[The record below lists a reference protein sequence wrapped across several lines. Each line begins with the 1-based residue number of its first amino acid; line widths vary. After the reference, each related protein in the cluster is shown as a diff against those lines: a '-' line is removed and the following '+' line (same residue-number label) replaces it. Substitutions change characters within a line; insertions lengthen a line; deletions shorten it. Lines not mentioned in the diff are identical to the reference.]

1 MKVMLNGR
9 YGSCTMTVYFKNIY
23 HGKRILITGNTGF
36 KGSWLTIMLKI
47 LGAKIVGY
55 SSPDLPSTPCNFEIC
70 GLSSLIVNIG
80 GDILDKNKLMGVIS
94 QYEPEIVFHLAA
106 QPIVRRSYVYPQDTF
121 FINMGGTVNILE
133 CIRRSKSVK
142 AAVII
147 TSDKCYQ
154 NDEWVWGY
162 RENDS
167 LGGNDPYSASKA
179 CAEIAT
185 KAYIK
190 SFFSERDS
198 PKIATARSG
207 NVIGGGDW
215 SEDRI
220 IPDCVRSYSKGDK
233 LEIRNTEATRSWM
246 HVLDSLSGY
255 LWLGANLL
263 QSDNAIAGEAFNFG
277 PSNDAHR
284 TVEELIR
291 EFSITWKGGEW
302 IVRDSNSD
310 EKKESYFLKLNADK
324 ALHHLGWHTTLSF
337 ERSVAFT
344 ADWYKTFY
352 AGHKKMFD
360 YSVRQIEEYS
370 NLSQKNGLRWAEG

>member
-1 MKVMLNGR
+1 M
-9 YGSCTMTVYFKNIY
+9 
-23 HGKRILITGNTGF
+23 
-36 KGSWLTIMLKI
+36 
-47 LGAKIVGY
+47 
-55 SSPDLPSTPCNFEIC
+55 
-70 GLSSLIVNIG
+70 
-80 GDILDKNKLMGVIS
+80 
-94 QYEPEIVFHLAA
+94 
-106 QPIVRRSYVYPQDTF
+106 
-121 FINMGGTVNILE
+121 
-133 CIRRSKSVK
+133 
-142 AAVII
+142 
-147 TSDKCYQ
+147 
-154 NDEWVWGY
+154 
-162 RENDS
+162 
-167 LGGNDPYSASKA
+167 
-179 CAEIAT
+179 
-185 KAYIK
+185 
-190 SFFSERDS
+190 
-198 PKIATARSG
+198 
-207 NVIGGGDW
+207 
-215 SEDRI
+215 
-220 IPDCVRSYSKGDK
+220 GDK
-233 LEIRNTEATRSWM
+233 LEIRNPEATRSWM

-255 LWLGANLL
+255 LWLGATLL
-263 QSDNAIAGEAFNFG
+263 QADNAIAGEAFNFG

>member
-9 YGSCTMTVYFKNIY
+9 CGSCTMAMYFNNIY

-55 SSPDLPSTPCNFEIC
+55 SSPYLPSTPCNFEIC

-80 GDILDKNKLMGVIS
+80 GDILDKDKLMGVIS

-106 QPIVRRSYVYPQDTF
+106 QSIVRRSYVAPQDTF
-121 FINMGGTVNILE
+121 FTNIGGTVNVLE

-154 NDEWVWGY
+154 NNEWVWGY

-167 LGGNDPYSASKA
+167 LGGDDPYSASKA

-185 KAYIK
+185 NAYIK

-220 IPDCVRSYSKGDK
+220 IPDCIRSYSKGDK
-233 LEIRNTEATRSWM
+233 LEIRNPEATRSWM

-263 QSDNAIAGEAFNFG
+263 QSNNAIAGEAFNFG
-277 PSNDAHR
+277 PSNDANR

-291 EFSITWKGGEW
+291 EFSISWKGGEW
-302 IVRDSNSD
+302 FVTGSNMD

-324 ALHHLGWHTTLSF
+324 ALHHLDWYTTLSF
-337 ERSVAFT
+337 EKTVEIT

-352 AGHKKMFD
+352 SGHKKMFD
-360 YSVRQIEEYS
+360 FSVRQIEEYT
-370 NLSQKNGLRWAEG
+370 NLAQKNGLRWAEG

>member
-9 YGSCTMTVYFKNIY
+9 YGSCKMAMYFKNVY

-36 KGSWLTIMLKI
+36 KGSWLTIFLRM
-47 LGAKIVGY
+47 LGAEIVGY
-55 SSPDLPSTPCNFEIC
+55 SSSDLPSAPCNFEIC

-106 QPIVRRSYVYPQDTF
+106 QPIVRRSYVDPQDTF

-190 SFFSERDS
+190 SFFSEKDS

-220 IPDCVRSYSKGDK
+220 IPDCIRSYSKGDK